1 MGLQSTDGTAML
13 TSSGKSVSWDI
24 VADASTPNTNR
35 PITSIFDFYITL
47 TAELADDISLR
58 HIILFFNFIKLTNPN
73 PNPNGRCCLSM
84 WRSVLVVLY
93 MT

>member
-13 TSSGKSVSWDI
+13 TSGGKRVSWDI
-24 VADASTPNTNR
+24 AADASTTNANP

-58 HIILFFNFIKLTNPN
+58 HIVLTFY
-73 PNPNGRCCLSM
+73 SSS
-84 WRSVLVVLY
+84 RSLALAL
-93 MT
+93 TLIGQ